1 MDPIYSLKNLFRTS
15 LRGNDFL
22 LHGPDVWSSCIAIFT
37 ALIHPY
43 SVTMLLNRNLFV
55 LHRSVTCLSL
65 LKALSGNRRLKDK
78 SPITAQGSE
87 AVLLWCAS
95 PTFFALTP
103 FFAPAECQDVIRVE
117 IPGYSAISDWPPSQ
131 AMVKNCW
138 MTEGGGGVATEG
150 LDLAFVYP
158 FLRFSFI
165 SVFTLHR
172 GSWRDVSLER
182 KIRRTCLRLVFP
194 NDRKNETFR
203 SLRPFMMVWW
213 LPICWVFVFKK
224 KTWELV
230 TWSAFLPDAVVW
242 LGSVD

>member
-37 ALIHPY
+37 ALIRPY

-138 MTEGGGGVATEG
+138 MTEGGGGGYRRSWSRICIPIFTFLFHLG
-150 LDLAFVYP
+150 LHTASWELKGCIIREEDKADLSEAGLSKWQKEWDFQIFAP
-158 FLRFSFI
+158 FHDGLMTSYMLGVRF
-165 SVFTLHR
+165 LKKKKKH
-172 GSWRDVSLER
+172 GSWSHGVLFYQ
-182 KIRRTCLRLVFP
+182 TL
-194 NDRKNETFR
+194 
-203 SLRPFMMVWW
+203 
-213 LPICWVFVFKK
+213 
-224 KTWELV
+224 
-230 TWSAFLPDAVVW
+230 
-242 LGSVD
+242 